1 MTIKMHLGRWL
12 VAFFLLN
19 AGFVFADGFKS
30 KIITSSPLTITVPG
44 DRSLKIT
51 NFTQEGGT
59 ERGVVSVNLSGD
71 AGGNANVLTAT
82 RIDLS
87 TGINSQTFPEINN
100 RVVIAGPAEVRISPV
115 PGATLLITY
124 KKEPN
129 EGGEETTLPHL
140 PLILVPPVRYA
151 KSYANRD
158 SYAESFSEYFSY
170 NRPLAR
176 EPASAAEPQRQ
187 LAPIFYRRSIW
198 RRHPAR
204 WRTVVENRDLKLLR
218 SPKREC

>member
-19 AGFVFADGFKS
+19 AGFVFAGGFKS
-30 KIITSSPLTITVPG
+30 KIITSSTLTITVPG

-71 AGGNANVLTAT
+71 AGGSANVLTAT

-100 RVVIAGPAEVRISPV
+100 RVVIAGPAEVRVSPV

-129 EGGEETTLPHL
+129 EGGEETTTPAPTINPSPAGTPTATPTGTPTPSPLPSIF
-140 PLILVPPVRYA
+140 PT
-151 KSYANRD
+151 
-158 SYAESFSEYFSY
+158 F
-170 NRPLAR
+170 
-176 EPASAAEPQRQ
+176 
-187 LAPIFYRRSIW
+187 AP
-198 RRHPAR
+198 
-204 WRTVVENRDLKLLR
+204 
-218 SPKREC
+218 

>member
-19 AGFVFADGFKS
+19 AGFVFAVGFKS

-71 AGGNANVLTAT
+71 AGGSANVLTAT

-100 RVVIAGPAEVRISPV
+100 RVVIAGPAEVRVSPV

-129 EGGEETTLPHL
+129 EGGEETTT
-140 PLILVPPVRYA
+140 
-151 KSYANRD
+151 
-158 SYAESFSEYFSY
+158 
-170 NRPLAR
+170 
-176 EPASAAEPQRQ
+176 PAPTVNPSPAGTATPSPTPTGTPTPSPFPSIFPTI
-187 LAPIFYRRSIW
+187 AP
-198 RRHPAR
+198 
-204 WRTVVENRDLKLLR
+204 
-218 SPKREC
+218 

>member
-1 MTIKMHLGRWL
+1 MTIKMHLSRWL

-19 AGFVFADGFKS
+19 AGCVFAGGFKS

-44 DRSLKIT
+44 DRFLKIT

-71 AGGNANVLTAT
+71 AGGSANVLTAT

-100 RVVIAGPAEVRISPV
+100 RVVIAGPAEVRVSPV

-129 EGGEETTLPHL
+129 EGGEETTTPAPTINPSPAGTATPTGTPTPSPLPSIF
-140 PLILVPPVRYA
+140 PT
-151 KSYANRD
+151 
-158 SYAESFSEYFSY
+158 F
-170 NRPLAR
+170 
-176 EPASAAEPQRQ
+176 
-187 LAPIFYRRSIW
+187 AP
-198 RRHPAR
+198 
-204 WRTVVENRDLKLLR
+204 
-218 SPKREC
+218 